1 MAYGV
6 LFTLIAL
13 RQKAPEAANLGQLF
27 SLKTALL
34 FAATVSAVMLLA
46 AALQLWLGKEGVIAA
61 AAIAGFADTHS
72 AAVGVASLVTNGKIS
87 VNEAVLPILASLT
100 TNTITKIVLAILSSN
115 WRFIRAII
123 PGLVL
128 VILAAWLG
136 VAFTLGH
143 F

>member
-1 MAYGV
+1 
-6 LFTLIAL
+6 
-13 RQKAPEAANLGQLF
+13 
-27 SLKTALL
+27 
-34 FAATVSAVMLLA
+34 MLLA
-46 AALQLWLGKEGVIAA
+46 AALQQWLGKEGVIAA

-72 AAVGVASLVTNGKIS
+72 AAVAVASLVAAGKLS

-100 TNTITKIVLAILSSN
+100 TNTITKIVLAVLSGN
-115 WRFIRAII
+115 WRFISAII

-136 VAFTLGH
+136 AAFALGY